1 MSTNCIQLD
10 IAKSYFLYIELRI
23 ACQLLCLASRFIF
36 ITAWWKL
43 QDKLPFSPF
52 SVNGIDVWVSKFS
65 KKKFGGNFSSWPCVR
80 IFNNLPGEFFLDRIF
95 QRETKFFFQPFN
107 SEFSRLVN
115 FSNKIFSWL
124 SHPLYEIVHSLFC
137 IFSEFIEEWLYQ
149 PCIWIKNWQIL
160 IVIVEYAIS

>member
-107 SEFSRLVN
+107 SEFSRFFLLIFQIKSFPGFPTHFMKLSIHFFAFFQNLLRNDYISLV
-115 FSNKIFSWL
+115 
-124 SHPLYEIVHSLFC
+124 
-137 IFSEFIEEWLYQ
+137 SELKTDRFW
-149 PCIWIKNWQIL
+149 
-160 IVIVEYAIS
+160 